1 VLEPTSA
8 KRQVNKRAIRVGR
21 QLTRPRSARSAA
33 AQRLKPSARG
43 RLRRELITKELPT
56 FQYAHIF
63 RKDLLITFIVSV
75 SNVGRHHNGKS
86 IGVFAKRETILLLL
100 DFLPSSYLL
109 LLRLRLIPS
118 ERTNDLP
125 SFHPSKALVLLFR
138 FPLIYANNPTQETHP
153 TNKKSRDI
161 SHPRKKQCRRLLRK
175 ERPYIG
181 KNKT

>member
-21 QLTRPRSARSAA
+21 QLTRPHSARSAA

-43 RLRRELITKELPT
+43 RLRELITKELPT
-56 FQYAHIF
+56 CQYAHIF

-86 IGVFAKRETILLLL
+86 IGVFAKREQYCYYLIS
-100 DFLPSSYLL
+100 FPCHIFFFVFVEHRANERSSFFSSKQSAGTASPLSAN
-109 LLRLRLIPS
+109 LRQQPKR
-118 ERTNDLP
+118 
-125 SFHPSKALVLLFR
+125 
-138 FPLIYANNPTQETHP
+138 PTHH

-161 SHPRKKQCRRLLRK
+161 SHPR
-175 ERPYIG
+175 G
-181 KNKT
+181 KTMPEASS